1 MTFNADKCVK
11 PAEVVPKDDKPIAIV
26 VGAIAIGSV
35 SEALFQMAPRYFWLA
50 PGVDT
55 WYCMRTID

>member
-35 SEALFQMAPRYFWLA
+35 SEALFQMAPRYF
-50 PGVDT
+50 
-55 WYCMRTID
+55 